1 MATTKTTTSTETPA
15 RKPAAKAAPTPKR
28 AHSRTKNPDR
38 PKRPEFAV
46 IEDNLHYSPDGERE
60 IVVTIDPEWGLVE
73 PILTEAEEN
82 EAQQSDTVVKILK
95 ILYGEDG
102 AQARIRGLKT
112 SQFFK
117 FVYRWMDE
125 FTKHMGA
132 ESAGE

>member
-1 MATTKTTTSTETPA
+1 MATTKTTTTAAREPA
-15 RKPAAKAAPTPKR
+15 VKATPTPKR
-28 AHSRTKNPDR
+28 AQSRTKNPER
-38 PKRPEFAV
+38 PVRPEFVV
-46 IEDNLHYSPDGERE
+46 IEDSLHYSPDGVRE

-102 AQARIRGLKT
+102 AQAKIRGLKT

-132 ESAGE
+132 ESTGE